1 MISVLDSRL
10 RGLGSIPWQA
20 LWVSATYQGS
30 LVKCLRG
37 GGGTLQ
43 CTSIPSR
50 EEGGNGD
57 TSSHFMLQKPG
68 KALAGWATWLEYK
81 PSFFSSTYTLYIHN
95 FVTSF
100 WHEPYIR
107 RISNIL
113 PPCPKES
120 SAMSYR
126 CELMQLDCFFN
137 QLFMCYLYTDLI
149 NSLHCKIKSH
159 ELTDRSKAS
168 LTSNMNKGK
177 HYKSVIQCIAGR
189 KLLNSD
195 FCS

>member
-1 MISVLDSRL
+1 MVILLVTLCCRNQEKVQQVGPL
-10 RGLGSIPWQA
+10 GLS
-20 LWVSATYQGS
+20 T
-30 LVKCLRG
+30 
-37 GGGTLQ
+37 
-43 CTSIPSR
+43 
-50 EEGGNGD
+50 N
-57 TSSHFMLQKPG
+57 FF
-68 KALAGWATWLEYK
+68 
-81 PSFFSSTYTLYIHN
+81 FFSSTYTLYIHN

-126 CELMQLDCFFN
+126 CEIMQLDCFFN

-159 ELTDRSKAS
+159 EFTDRSKAS

-189 KLLNSD
+189 KMLNSD

>member
-20 LWVSATYQGS
+20 WSLWVSATYQGS
-30 LVKCLRG
+30 LMKCWG
-37 GGGTLQ
+37 GGGVTSQ
-43 CTSIPSR
+43 CTGIPSR
-50 EEGGNGD
+50 EEGGSGD
-57 TSSHFMLQKPG
+57 TSSHFILQKPG
-68 KALAGWATWLEYK
+68 KVQQVGPLGLSTNF
-81 PSFFSSTYTLYIHN
+81 FFSSTYTLYIHN

-126 CELMQLDCFFN
+126 CEIMQLDCFFN
-137 QLFMCYLYTDLI
+137 QLFMLFV
-149 NSLHCKIKSH
+149 H
-159 ELTDRSKAS
+159 
-168 LTSNMNKGK
+168 
-177 HYKSVIQCIAGR
+177 
-189 KLLNSD
+189 
-195 FCS
+195 

>member
-1 MISVLDSRL
+1 MGISNLSGKPDKVL
-10 RGLGSIPWQA
+10 G
-20 LWVSATYQGS
+20 V
-30 LVKCLRG
+30 G
-37 GGGTLQ
+37 GVTLQ

-50 EEGGNGD
+50 EEGGSGD

-68 KALAGWATWLEYK
+68 KGSAGWATWLEYK
-81 PSFFSSTYTLYIHN
+81 LFFFSSTYTVFIHN

-126 CELMQLDCFFN
+126 CEIMQLDCFFN
-137 QLFMCYLYTDLI
+137 QLFMLFV
-149 NSLHCKIKSH
+149 H
-159 ELTDRSKAS
+159 
-168 LTSNMNKGK
+168 
-177 HYKSVIQCIAGR
+177 
-189 KLLNSD
+189 
-195 FCS
+195 

>member
-20 LWVSATYQGS
+20 WSLWVSATYQGS
-30 LVKCLRG
+30 LMKCWG
-37 GGGTLQ
+37 VTLQ

-50 EEGGNGD
+50 EEGGSGD
-57 TSSHFMLQKPG
+57 TSGHFMLQKPG
-68 KALAGWATWLEYK
+68 KGSAGWATWVQTF
-81 PSFFSSTYTLYIHN
+81 FFSSTYTPYVHN

-126 CELMQLDCFFN
+126 CEIMQLDCFFN
-137 QLFMCYLYTDLI
+137 QLFVLFVHWPD
-149 NSLHCKIKSH
+149 
-159 ELTDRSKAS
+159 
-168 LTSNMNKGK
+168 
-177 HYKSVIQCIAGR
+177 Q
-189 KLLNSD
+189 
-195 FCS
+195 

>member
-1 MISVLDSRL
+1 MVI
-10 RGLGSIPWQA
+10 
-20 LWVSATYQGS
+20 
-30 LVKCLRG
+30 
-37 GGGTLQ
+37 
-43 CTSIPSR
+43 
-50 EEGGNGD
+50 
-57 TSSHFMLQKPG
+57 SSHFMLQKPG
-68 KALAGWATWLEYK
+68 KVQQVGPLGLSTNF
-81 PSFFSSTYTLYIHN
+81 FFSSTYTLYIHN

-120 SAMSYR
+120 SAMSYS
-126 CELMQLDCFFN
+126 CEIMQLDCFFN

-168 LTSNMNKGK
+168 LT
-177 HYKSVIQCIAGR
+177 
-189 KLLNSD
+189 
-195 FCS
+195 

>member
-1 MISVLDSRL
+1 M
-10 RGLGSIPWQA
+10 
-20 LWVSATYQGS
+20 
-30 LVKCLRG
+30 
-37 GGGTLQ
+37 Q

-50 EEGGNGD
+50 EEGGSGD

-68 KALAGWATWLEYK
+68 KGSAGWATWLEYK
-81 PSFFSSTYTLYIHN
+81 LFFSSTYTLFIHN

-126 CELMQLDCFFN
+126 CEIMQLDCFFN

-189 KLLNSD
+189 KMLNSD

>member
-1 MISVLDSRL
+1 MVILQVTSCCRNQEKLQQD
-10 RGLGSIPWQA
+10 GPLGWSTN
-20 LWVSATYQGS
+20 L
-30 LVKCLRG
+30 
-37 GGGTLQ
+37 
-43 CTSIPSR
+43 
-50 EEGGNGD
+50 
-57 TSSHFMLQKPG
+57 
-68 KALAGWATWLEYK
+68 
-81 PSFFSSTYTLYIHN
+81 FFSSTYTMYIHN

-107 RISNIL
+107 RIGNIL
-113 PPCPKES
+113 APCPKES

-126 CELMQLDCFFN
+126 CEIMQLDCFFY

-189 KLLNSD
+189 KMLNSD

>member
-1 MISVLDSRL
+1 MAGLVIVGISNLSGKPGEVL
-10 RGLGSIPWQA
+10 
-20 LWVSATYQGS
+20 
-30 LVKCLRG
+30 G
-37 GGGTLQ
+37 GG
-43 CTSIPSR
+43 
-50 EEGGNGD
+50 EGGKPCNVLA
-57 TSSHFMLQKPG
+57 SHPG
-68 KALAGWATWLEYK
+68 RRGVVVILLVTLCWRNQEKVQQVGPLGLSTNF
-81 PSFFSSTYTLYIHN
+81 FFSSTYTLYIHN

-107 RISNIL
+107 RIGNIL
-113 PPCPKES
+113 APSPKES

-126 CELMQLDCFFN
+126 CEIMQLDCFFN

-149 NSLHCKIKSH
+149 DSLHCKIKSH